1 MLAALAQFKNF
12 FCLVLSGFAS
22 CGAGFNG
29 LVVYLA
35 VVCPYNVGLANW
47 TILNDARQVQCGA
60 FA

>member
-1 MLAALAQFKNF
+1 MLAALAQFKIF
-12 FCLVLSGFAS
+12 LFWLLVVLPSVE
-22 CGAGFNG
+22 
-29 LVVYLA
+29 LVVMVYLA